1 MVVIL
6 AVMSLVILSVVLLTP
21 GKMSDGQFRPR
32 AKRES
37 FLVQMA
43 LAARQLSLYFDREQK
58 EAAVF

>member
-21 GKMSDGQFRPR
+21 GKMSDGQAGQERSTG
-32 AKRES
+32 ASWCKS
-37 FLVQMA
+37 